1 MNTQTQT
8 SYFVSAFLSF
18 LFITWL
24 FFRFKPDFKE
34 TLTGGDATA
43 YINQNYQ
50 ITGIYYFIL
59 LISQVCVGFSV
70 VAANGCDITKNNM
83 IMTIFMYTLI
93 PWVLIFGVLIVIILI
108 NPNYKSAF
116 SNVFGYMW
124 ISSTATTVLTDLLI
138 PKVVTDQTGVN
149 KSIDNIQT
157 TADAIFKI
165 CGNPFVLINE
175 ITPTNFVDYMN
186 KLQPLF
192 KPENKFDIANFKDY
206 KPDNIFYK
214 LYDVVS
220 TRDSIGLFAW
230 YIYTAIL
237 VISIANYNIASIPCE

>member
-24 FFRFKPDFKE
+24 FFRFKPEFSITDSN
-34 TLTGGDATA
+34 A
-43 YINQNYQ
+43 YINQNYK

-59 LISQVCVGFSV
+59 LVAQICVGFSV
-70 VAANGCDITKNNM
+70 VAANGCDITKNNI
-83 IMTIFMYTLI
+83 IMTIFMFTLI
-93 PWVLIFGVLIVIILI
+93 PWVLIYGVLVLIIMI
-108 NPNYKSAF
+108 NPDYKSAF

-124 ISSTATTVLTDLLI
+124 VSSDATKHLTELFIAKPVLNQSG
-138 PKVVTDQTGVN
+138 VTSTQD
-149 KSIDNIQT
+149 IQN

-175 ITPTNFVDYMN
+175 ITPTNFVDYMD
-186 KLQPLF
+186 KLKPLF
-192 KPENKFDIANFKDY
+192 KPNYSFDPAAFNTYTSGNVFRD
-206 KPDNIFYK
+206 

-220 TRDSIGLFAW
+220 TKDSIGLFSW